1 VGQKFRHEGVCVKRW
16 KDIDA
21 TVVRLKEGEGGG
33 AWVVKSK
40 LDGQLVRIIAS
51 TDDGWDHVSV
61 SLENRMPTWEEMDM
75 IKRLFFKP
83 NEIAVE
89 YHVPPSDHINIH
101 PNCLHLW
108 RPQRVKI
115 PLPPKWMV

>member
-1 VGQKFRHEGVCVKRW
+1 MKRW
-16 KDIDA
+16 SDIQA
-21 TVVRLKEGEGGG
+21 IVVHMNDDGG
-33 AWVVKSK
+33 AFMIKSPI
-40 LDGQLVRIIAS
+40 DGKTIRIIAS
-51 TDDGWDHVSV
+51 NGDGWDHVSV
-61 SLENRMPTWEEMDM
+61 SLEHRMPTWTEMDA
-75 IKRLFFKP
+75 IKRMFFKP

-101 PNCLHLW
+101 PHVLHLW